1 MIKIQK
7 VEGISVKEINYII
20 HIADIH
26 IRLQKRHEEYRTV
39 FSRLYE
45 YCKEFVLRNPN
56 TIIYVAGDIAH
67 SKTDMSPEQINMI
80 QDFFRSLA
88 NITDTIVITGNHDM
102 NLNNKTR
109 LDALEPIINALN
121 HNRLFY
127 LKDTGI
133 YDFGNVYFNVMGV
146 ADKPVNFIKGSDI
159 PNDKIKIALHHGAV
173 NQAQTDAGF
182 QLTNDHVT
190 VTTFDDHA
198 ITLLGDIHKFQYL
211 NSNKTI
217 AYASSLIQQNFGESL
232 NFHGLMVWDVNTKES
247 KFVEVENDYGYVT
260 LEVTHGLVNSYPPKF
275 PKKARI
281 KLKIQ
286 DTTSSQLKS
295 LVGDLKSKYN
305 VQDIVTQKVKDF
317 HKDSTNNT
325 KISLGNVRDVEYQNT
340 LITDYLTNRLDI
352 DEDVMLDGVR
362 HINRVINAKLQSVDA
377 SKNITYNLLKFEF
390 SNMFSYGDNNV
401 IDFGQMNGIYGLFA
415 SNRSGKSSLL
425 DSLLYCIFD
434 KSTKTDK
441 AAYVLNNKKDS
452 FTCKLEIEI
461 NNKKYFIERTGV
473 KNKTGHVRVTVN
485 FYTIDDLGD
494 IISLNGQERD
504 DTNAI
509 IRTYL
514 GTYKDFILTSVIA
527 QNNNTGFIEMSQKER
542 KELLSQFLDINI
554 FDELQKV
561 SADEIKDV
569 AALLKEYQKQ
579 DFGTKISEADQII
592 KTNKASYSEINKQK
606 LDVEGICAV
615 LDQEILELASQLI
628 PLKSMNYD
636 LGLLELE
643 KDTTYQ
649 KLEDF
654 KIRLTNLTNEITN
667 FGDRIQEVTDRINT
681 YDSSE
686 IESSLNALKTYQ
698 EDRKIIESEI
708 RIKSVELD
716 HILDKMKKLEDLEY
730 DENCSFCMN
739 NVFVKDAID
748 TKENM
753 HLHHEMLDGL
763 TIRKDTILEHEL
775 ELTPFVEL
783 FNEYKSAL
791 NEKDSYEKELAAKE
805 LEVEKF
811 KGSITSTLAV
821 YKEIEANITEY
832 NENKESIDLNLN
844 LKHQIEN
851 KKYTLSTH
859 KRELSDLSAT
869 LTKLITGIELAKKD
883 QELAL
888 ASIEKLRNLEQEYRF
903 YELYLSATSR
913 NGVPYDLI
921 CKVMPQI
928 ETEINNVLGQLVDFT
943 IMLQT
948 DEKNINA
955 FIVYDDE
962 NFWPLE
968 LTSGMERFISSLAI
982 RNSLISIT
990 NLPKPNFI
998 AIDEGF
1004 TQLDSDN
1011 MSSIYLLFNYLKT
1024 QFDFMMIISHIDVMR
1039 DMVEHFIDIK
1049 KEDGFSKVSIM

>member
-1 MIKIQK
+1 MIKIRK
-7 VEGISVKEINYII
+7 IENISVKDVKYII
-20 HIADIH
+20 HLADIH

-39 FSRLYE
+39 FSRLYS
-45 YCKEFVLRNPN
+45 YCKDFKSKNPN

-80 QDFFRSLA
+80 QDFLKSLA
-88 NITDTIVITGNHDM
+88 NITDTIVIPGNHDM

-109 LDALEPIINALN
+109 LDALEPIINALSHSN
-121 HNRLFY
+121 LFY
-127 LKDTGI
+127 LKDTGV
-133 YDFGNVYFNVMGV
+133 YEFGNIYFNVMGV
-146 ADKPVNFIKGSDI
+146 SDKPVNFIKASDI

-190 VTTFDDHA
+190 ISTFDGHV

-217 AYASSLIQQNFGESL
+217 AYASSLVQQNFGESL
-232 NFHGLMVWDVNTKES
+232 DHHGLMVWDVTTAES
-247 KFVEVENDYGYVT
+247 KFEEIENDYGYVT
-260 LEVTHGLVNSYPPKF
+260 LEVTHGLVNSYPTHF

-295 LVGDLKSKYN
+295 LIAELKSNYN

-317 HKDSTNNT
+317 HKDSVNNT

-352 DEDVMLDGVR
+352 DEDTILDGVR
-362 HINRVINAKLQSVDA
+362 HINRVINSKLQSIDA
-377 SKNITYNLLKFEF
+377 SKNITFNLLKFEF
-390 SNMFSYGDNNV
+390 SNMFSYGENNV
-401 IDFGQMNGIYGLFA
+401 VDFGRMNGIYGLFA

-441 AAYVLNNKKDS
+441 ASYVLNNKKDK
-452 FTCKLEIEI
+452 FTCKLEVEI

-485 FYTIDDLGD
+485 FYTIDDFGN

-561 SADEIKDV
+561 AADEIRDV
-569 AALLKEYQKQ
+569 AALLKSYEKQ
-579 DFGTKISEADQII
+579 DFGTKISDADQII
-592 KTNKASYSEINKQK
+592 NTNKEEYVTLHNQK
-606 LDVEGICAV
+606 SDLESTVAKLE
-615 LDQEILELASQLI
+615 QEILESASQLI

-636 LGLLELE
+636 LNLLETEKRNTIAKLE
-643 KDTTYQ
+643 KLN
-649 KLEDF
+649 LEL
-654 KIRLTNLTNEITN
+654 ISLNAEITDFN
-667 FGDRIQEVTDRINT
+667 DRIQAVAVRINT
-681 YDSSE
+681 YDISD
-686 IESSLNALKTYQ
+686 IESSLKKLKTYQ
-698 EDRKIIESEI
+698 EERITIENEI
-708 RIKSVELD
+708 RVKSVELT

-730 DENCSFCMN
+730 DENCNFCMN
-739 NVFVKDAID
+739 NVFVKDAIK

-753 HLHHEMLDGL
+753 HLHHSTIDSL
-763 TIRKDTILEHEL
+763 TIRKNAALEQETNL
-775 ELTPFVEL
+775 QEYVKL
-783 FNEYKSAL
+783 FNEYKEAVT
-791 NEKDSYEKELAAKE
+791 EKSNCERLLSSKS
-805 LEVEKF
+805 LEVEKL
-811 KGSITSTLAV
+811 KSINTATSITL
-821 YKEIEANITEY
+821 KEIEASITEF
-832 NENKESIDLNLN
+832 NENKESIEFNLN
-844 LKHQIEN
+844 LKNQIDT
-851 KKYTLSTH
+851 KKYTLSTF
-859 KRELSDLSAT
+859 KSQLNAINDA
-869 LTKLITGIELAKKD
+869 LTRLFTGIELAKKD
-883 QELAL
+883 KELAI
-888 ASIEKLRNLEQEYRF
+888 ASIDKLKSLEQEYKF
-903 YELYLSATSR
+903 YELYLSATNR

-955 FIVYDDE
+955 FIVYDDD

-1039 DMVEHFIDIK
+1039 DMVEQFIDIK